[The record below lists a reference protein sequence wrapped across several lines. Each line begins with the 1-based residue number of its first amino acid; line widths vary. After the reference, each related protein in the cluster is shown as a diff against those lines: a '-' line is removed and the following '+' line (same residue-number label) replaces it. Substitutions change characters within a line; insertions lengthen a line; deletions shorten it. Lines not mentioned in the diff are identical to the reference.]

1 MGKVT
6 IELKDP
12 IRGPSFPST
21 CLLLTVGILLL
32 IYPLAWLFFLQYYEP
47 ANNNS
52 MTTTGMGI
60 QSRLLAGV
68 AYWILDLI
76 PWMANAGLSIFLAA
90 FFFYAGSV
98 QRQHTKAQ

>member
-12 IRGPSFPST
+12 IRETSFPST

-32 IYPLAWLFFLQYYEP
+32 LYPLAWLFFLQYYEP
-47 ANNNS
+47 ANENNTCT
-52 MTTTGMGI
+52 MGMGMHDH
-60 QSRLLAGV
+60 LLRCV

-90 FFFYAGSV
+90 FFFYAGSI